1 MIPPTDPFSRI
12 VQALGDR
19 VVRPTSRGVRAKCP
33 GHDDHDPSL
42 DVDRGDDGRV
52 LLNCRSQGCTPES
65 IVAALDLKMADLFVS
80 ANVLLPHAQPMAKK
94 EPTRYPTPQALAEAA
109 ARFKE
114 GTLDGTFLY
123 RDRNGKPVFGVV
135 RVRQSNGEK
144 AIPQFRPDAEAW
156 VFGGPK
162 GPRPLF
168 RLPELL
174 AAAPDAPVQFFEG
187 EQKAELAAS
196 LGFTA
201 TSCSQGAGKAR
212 HHDFATLLGRIVVV
226 FPDNDEIGRDHAADI
241 ARRAHAAGARS
252 VSVARLPN
260 LPDKGDIV
268 DFVTRRRDEG
278 ATDEEIT
285 REIDAAMAISA
296 AISAAIPAPTP
307 PAATESPVH
316 EPEPVV
322 DPGDGTRLFP
332 IEALPPVLRCLVCEG
347 AEAQD
352 VDAAFLGA
360 PMLAVLAGAIGSA
373 RGVEV
378 REGWREP
385 SILWVGNVAPSGTG
399 KSPALDVLLAP
410 VREVDEELG
419 RKSKAAEQRYKADL
433 AQWQREQR
441 RNSADTGPAPEPPP
455 TLCVLLDDA
464 TMEVVAVRL
473 LANPRGVTFALDE
486 LSTWFAGFDA
496 YRGGRGG
503 DEAKWLKIY
512 GARPLKVD
520 RKGGGTIY
528 VDSPHVSVVG
538 GITPRAAVR
547 RLGQAQ
553 RDSGLAARLLLF
565 EPPTSPTL
573 WRGQGI
579 SSETLSRYRFVVQSL
594 LDLRRHEEPLVLPLT
609 TEARALFR
617 EAHDR
622 LAIAGATAAGNG
634 DEDMAAVCAKLRSA
648 IPRMALA
655 LALAKAA
662 EDGKAEL
669 LRSVDAAA
677 MASAITLGEYFRQQA
692 GVLYAKWRASEGA
705 PFVARVQAAIRAVG
719 EQGATRTMIRD
730 AFGRN
735 AKAEQIDGAL
745 AALREQ
751 GLIVKVEPPRGSIGR
766 PAERWRVA

>member
-1 MIPPTDPFSRI
+1 MIPLADPFARV
-12 VQALGDR
+12 VQSLGDR
-19 VVRPTSRGVRAKCP
+19 VVRSTSRGVRARCP

-52 LLNCRSQGCTPES
+52 LLCCRSNGCTPET

-80 ANVLLPHAQPMAKK
+80 ATGLLPHARPMEKK
-94 EPTRYPTPQALAEAA
+94 EPTRYPTPQALADAA
-109 ARFKE
+109 ARFKG

-123 RDRNGKPVFGVV
+123 HDMNGEPVFGIV
-135 RVRQSNGEK
+135 RVRLPNGEK
-144 AIPQFRPDAEAW
+144 EIPQFRPDTGGW

-174 AAAPDAPVQFFEG
+174 TASPDVPVLFFEG
-187 EQKAELAAS
+187 EQKAALAAF

-201 TSCSQGAGKAR
+201 TSCSQGAGKAEY
-212 HHDFATLLGRIVVV
+212 HDFAPLRGRIVVV
-226 FPDNDEIGRDHAADI
+226 FPDNNEVGRHHAADV
-241 ARRAHAAGARS
+241 ARLAHAAGARS
-252 VSVARLPN
+252 VSVAQLPD
-260 LPDKGDIV
+260 LPDKGDVV

-296 AISAAIPAPTP
+296 AIPAPTP
-307 PAATESPVH
+307 PAAADAPVH
-316 EPEPVV
+316 ETEPVS
-322 DPGDGTRLFP
+322 DPGDGTRPFP
-332 IEALPPVLRCLVCEG
+332 IEALPPVLRHLVCEG

-352 VDAAFLGA
+352 VDAAFFGA

-373 RGVEV
+373 RGVQV
-378 REGWREP
+378 RDGWREP
-385 SILWVGNVAPSGTG
+385 SILWVGNVAPSGAG

-410 VREVDEELG
+410 VREVDEELV
-419 RKSKAAEQRYKADL
+419 RRSAVAHERYKTDL

-455 TLCVLLDDA
+455 TLCALLDDA

-473 LANPRGVTFALDE
+473 VANPRGVTFALDE
-486 LSTWFAGFDA
+486 LTTWFAGFDA

-528 VDSPHVSVVG
+528 VASPHVSVVG
-538 GITPRAAVR
+538 GIPPRVAARV
-547 RLGQAQ
+547 LGQAQ

-565 EPPTSPTL
+565 EPPTRPTL
-573 WRGQGI
+573 WREQGI
-579 SSETLSRYRFVVQSL
+579 SSKTLSRYRSVVQSL
-594 LDLRRHEEPLVLPLT
+594 LDLRRDDEPLVLPLT
-609 TEARALFR
+609 AEARAQFR
-617 EAHDR
+617 KAHDR
-622 LAIAGATAAGNG
+622 LAIAGATAAGHG
-634 DEDMAAVCAKLRSA
+634 DEDVAAVDAKLRSA